1 MFAKKL
7 LVAAGVLGLGTAAVA
22 QDYFDFGRIPGLPD
36 QPAVQVEL
44 TPGLLAFARETTRA
58 TDPATAD
65 LLSSIDGVR
74 VRVYHSPENADD
86 IQKYI
91 DEAASRLERADWQ
104 PIVNVQDDEQV
115 RIYMKGDEESITGLT
130 AMILDDNNAV
140 FVNVAGTI
148 RPEQLAQLIQRA
160 GNGELLDSLRGSN
173 FGLNFGNSQ
182 RTDAAALPAP
192 Q

>member
-7 LVAAGVLGLGTAAVA
+7 FVAAGALSLGTAAIA

-58 TDPATAD
+58 TDPVTAD
-65 LLSSIDGVR
+65 LLSSIDGIR
-74 VRVYHSPENADD
+74 VRVYKSPENADD
-86 IQKYI
+86 VLKYI
-91 DEAASRLERADWQ
+91 EEASSRLQRADWQ

-115 RIYMKGDEESITGLT
+115 RVYMKGDEEAITGLT
-130 AMILDDNNAV
+130 AMILDDNSAV

-148 RPEQLAQLIQRA
+148 RPDQLAQLMQRA
-160 GNGELLDSLRGSN
+160 GDGKLMESLRG
-173 FGLNFGNSQ
+173 LNFANPQGSG
-182 RTDAAALPAP
+182 AAALPAP